1 MLLLSTLN
9 NAKQKLLPVKATKRG
24 SGGWKGNC
32 VMWEM
37 NRIKLNFISTISYI
51 IGRIIL
57 LAVLGILLS
66 SLVLSITGI
75 ILIVVQLIIST
86 IIIIGLIISLIQIID
101 NLISIKTMT
110 GKSRQISF
118 IQRVEVGAIP

>member
-9 NAKQKLLPVKATKRG
+9 NAKQKLLPIKTTKRG
-24 SGGWKGNC
+24 ISGWKGNC

-75 ILIVVQLIIST
+75 ILIVVQLIIS
-86 IIIIGLIISLIQIID
+86 IIIITGIIISLIQIID
-101 NLISIKTMT
+101 NLITIKTMT

>member
-1 MLLLSTLN
+1 
-9 NAKQKLLPVKATKRG
+9 
-24 SGGWKGNC
+24 
-32 VMWEM
+32 MWEM
-37 NRIKLNFISTISYI
+37 NRYKLNFISTISYI

-75 ILIVVQLIIST
+75 ILIVVQLIIS

-101 NLISIKTMT
+101 NLITIKTMT